1 MLNKIILASKSEVRK
16 QILDKNNIK
25 CIVKP
30 SNVDEDTIKENLLK
44 QSATPEIISKNL
56 AELKANKVSLKNP
69 NYLVLGADSV
79 IDLDN
84 ELISKPESREEAM
97 SILKKLNGKTHH
109 LISSVCISING
120 SMIWNYTDKASLNMK
135 NLSNDELEKYIKC
148 LSEESGCSKI
158 LVIGGG
164 GNQKGSITSSIE
176 ILETDLL
183 SKYNFEEVGLA
194 GHPEGNPDVKQVD
207 LDNAIIQK
215 NLFSK
220 KTDFK
225 MYLATQFFFE
235 ARSLKEWELHLN
247 SLDNNLEIH
256 AGIPGPASLKTLLSY
271 ATSCGIG
278 ISIRFLS
285 KQALNI
291 TKLATTRSPD
301 KLIYDLASYQ
311 IENPKTKLKKI
322 HFYAFG
328 GIKKT
333 SDWLKTVNKP
343 DLIYNGQK
351 FE

>member
-1 MLNKIILASKSEVRK
+1 MTNVHIEAARNLIANCSIETTPNVYAKYGKFSDLVDKKS
-16 QILDKNNIK
+16 NIY
-25 CIVKP
+25 VTYLP
-30 SNVDEDTIKENLLK
+30 DEDM
-44 QSATPEIISKNL
+44 
-56 AELKANKVSLKNP
+56 NKV
-69 NYLVLGADSV
+69 
-79 IDLDN
+79 IDT
-84 ELISKPESREEAM
+84 A
-97 SILKKLNGKTHH
+97 KKLALEGYNVIPH
-109 LISSVCISING
+109 LPARTISN
-120 SMIWNYTDKASLNMK
+120 
-135 NLSNDELEKYIKC
+135 NDELEKYIKS

-164 GNQKGSITSSIE
+164 GKQKGNITSSIE

-183 SKYNFEEVGLA
+183 SKYNFKEVGLA
-194 GHPEGNPDVKQVD
+194 GHPEGNPDVKQID

-215 NLFSK
+215 NKFSK

-235 ARSLKEWELHLN
+235 AKSLKEWELHLS

-256 AGIPGPASLKTLLSY
+256 AGIPGPATLKTLLSY

-278 ISIRFLS
+278 NSIRFLS

-291 TKLATTRSPD
+291 TKLATTKSPD

>member
-1 MLNKIILASKSEVRK
+1 MTNIHIKAALNLINDCSIETTPNVYAKYGTFSDLI
-16 QILDKNNIK
+16 DKKNSIY
-25 CIVKP
+25 VTYLP
-30 SNVDEDTIKENLLK
+30 DEDM
-44 QSATPEIISKNL
+44 
-56 AELKANKVSLKNP
+56 NKVIDTAKKLTLEG
-69 NYLVLGADSV
+69 YSV
-79 IDLDN
+79 I
-84 ELISKPESREEAM
+84 P
-97 SILKKLNGKTHH
+97 H
-109 LISSVCISING
+109 LPARTIPN
-120 SMIWNYTDKASLNMK
+120 NK
-135 NLSNDELEKYIKC
+135 ELEKYIQS

-183 SKYNFEEVGLA
+183 SKYNFHEVGLA
-194 GHPEGNPDVKQVD
+194 GHPEGNPDVTQVD
-207 LDNAIIQK
+207 LDNAIIEK
-215 NLFSK
+215 NKFSK
-220 KTDFK
+220 KSDFK

-235 ARSLKEWELHLN
+235 AKSLRAWEQHLN
-247 SLDNNLEIH
+247 NLDNNLEIH
-256 AGIPGPASLKTLLSY
+256 AGIPGPATLKTLLSY

-278 ISIRFLS
+278 NSIRFLS

-311 IENPKTKLKKI
+311 IENSDTKFKKI

-333 SDWLKTVNKP
+333 SDWLKAVNKP
-343 DLIYNGQK
+343 DLSYNNQK

>member
-1 MLNKIILASKSEVRK
+1 MTNVHIEAARNLIANCSIETTPNVYAKYGKFSDLVDKKS
-16 QILDKNNIK
+16 NIY
-25 CIVKP
+25 VTYLP
-30 SNVDEDTIKENLLK
+30 DEDM
-44 QSATPEIISKNL
+44 
-56 AELKANKVSLKNP
+56 NKV
-69 NYLVLGADSV
+69 
-79 IDLDN
+79 IDT
-84 ELISKPESREEAM
+84 A
-97 SILKKLNGKTHH
+97 KKLTLEGYNVIPH
-109 LISSVCISING
+109 LPARTISN
-120 SMIWNYTDKASLNMK
+120 
-135 NLSNDELEKYIKC
+135 NDELEKYIKS

-164 GNQKGSITSSIE
+164 GKQKGSIKSSIE

-194 GHPEGNPDVKQVD
+194 GHPEGNPDVKQID

-215 NLFSK
+215 NKFSK

-235 ARSLKEWELHLN
+235 AKSLKEWELHLS

-256 AGIPGPASLKTLLSY
+256 AGIPGPATLKTLLSY

-278 ISIRFLS
+278 NSIRFLS

-291 TKLATTRSPD
+291 TKLATTKSPD

-333 SDWLKTVNKP
+333 SDWLKTVNKS
-343 DLIYNGQK
+343 DLIYNGKK

>member
-1 MLNKIILASKSEVRK
+1 MTNIHIEAARNLISNCSIETTPNVYAKYGNFSDLV
-16 QILDKNNIK
+16 DKESNIY
-25 CIVKP
+25 VTYLP
-30 SNVDEDTIKENLLK
+30 DEDM
-44 QSATPEIISKNL
+44 
-56 AELKANKVSLKNP
+56 NKVIYTSKKLTLEG
-69 NYLVLGADSV
+69 YSV
-79 IDLDN
+79 I
-84 ELISKPESREEAM
+84 P
-97 SILKKLNGKTHH
+97 H
-109 LISSVCISING
+109 LPARTITN
-120 SMIWNYTDKASLNMK
+120 
-135 NLSNDELEKYIKC
+135 NDELEKYIKS
-148 LSEESGCSKI
+148 LAEESGCSKI

-176 ILETDLL
+176 VLETDLL
-183 SKYNFEEVGLA
+183 SKYNFKEVGLA
-194 GHPEGNPDVKQVD
+194 GHPEGNPDVKQID

-215 NLFSK
+215 NRFSK
-220 KTDFK
+220 KSDFK

-235 ARSLKEWELHLN
+235 AKSLKEWELHLN

-256 AGIPGPASLKTLLSY
+256 AGIPGPATLKTLLSY

-278 ISIRFLS
+278 NSIRFLS

-291 TKLATTRSPD
+291 TKLATNRSPD

-333 SDWLKTVNKP
+333 SDWLKSVNKP
-343 DLIYNGQK
+343 DLTYNGQM